1 MNATFKMLS
10 TLRDEKY
17 AKMANE
23 ELAIAY
29 QNSDLNASILA
40 EMYCRN
46 FTILYNLASKF
57 YSIPEDDKASI
68 ITQQLNTTMQ
78 AFDANKGVKYITFA
92 IKDIN
97 EKFVAYLQKYN
108 RKGRINF
115 CDCSSLSNDTEDN
128 TGYDND
134 DNFITYNPF
143 DNYMSEV
150 ELIDTIKH
158 SNLSLI
164 EKKVCYLF
172 MKSDTC
178 TREEI
183 ANKLGVS
190 RQTVQIA
197 IKNLK
202 QKLKFVLD

>member
-29 QNSDLNASILA
+29 QHSDLNASILA

-46 FTILYNLASKF
+46 FTIL
-57 YSIPEDDKASI
+57 
-68 ITQQLNTTMQ
+68 
-78 AFDANKGVKYITFA
+78 
-92 IKDIN
+92 
-97 EKFVAYLQKYN
+97 
-108 RKGRINF
+108 INF

-134 DNFITYNPF
+134 DNFIAYNHF

>member
-1 MNATFKMLS
+1 
-10 TLRDEKY
+10 
-17 AKMANE
+17 MANE

-29 QNSDLNASILA
+29 QNSDLDASILA

-46 FTILYNLASKF
+46 FTILFNLASKF

-68 ITQQLNTTMQ
+68 IIQQLNVTMQ
-78 AFDANKGVKYITFA
+78 AFDPDKGVKYITFVV
-92 IKDIN
+92 KDIN

-115 CDCSSLSNDTEDN
+115 CDCNSLSNYNDDN
-128 TGYDND
+128 DGYDND
-134 DNFITYNPF
+134 DNFVTYNYF
-143 DNYMSEV
+143 DNYASEV
-150 ELIDTIKH
+150 ELIDTIKR

-172 MKSDTC
+172 IKSDTC

-183 ANKLGVS
+183 ANKLGIS

-197 IKNLK
+197 VKNLK
-202 QKLKFVLD
+202 QKLKLVLD